1 MIKRLSLVALAVFA
15 AGNAN
20 AIQVVKDA
28 KNDVQVT
35 GLAYASHTFG
45 DEKNSETYGSNTF
58 ARLGAKGKT
67 AINDTLTAVGTY
79 EAQLKLN
86 DAESEQ
92 SKDNISV
99 PVYDDTGTQIGTTK
113 GSGSNATGT
122 NVRTRFIFGGLDVKD
137 VGTFT
142 FGRQNGAVYST
153 VANWSDVGLTDGY
166 SGNATGIAADKFG
179 TGRGSDIFKYTGVFG
194 AANVAASYKFGTAR
208 DSATLD
214 KDNSAYGLA
223 ASYDVVKNFSLG
235 ASYADGKRAQT
246 TAGVDAKDAK
256 LWVAGAKYDDKTIYA
271 ALVYA
276 NATDF
281 LAENVDHTA
290 FETALGYTFKNG
302 FGLLTTW
309 EKQRVDNNGTKQ
321 NGYNAYTLGTTYAFS
336 KALSVAAEYRINNR
350 EKTDYSAFT
359 EYGVSGA
366 TKVDSAND
374 FQLAVKYCF

>member
-45 DEKNSETYGSNTF
+45 DEKSSEAYGSNTF

-92 SKDNISV
+92 SKDAI
-99 PVYDDTGTQIGTTK
+99 YDSTRNKIGT
-113 GSGSNATGT
+113 GSNATGT
-122 NVRTRFIFGGLDVKD
+122 NVRTRLIFGGVNVKD

-166 SGNATGIAADKFG
+166 TGNATGIAADKFG
-179 TGRGSDIFKYTGVFG
+179 TQRGSDIFKYTGVFG

-223 ASYDVVKNFSLG
+223 GSYDIIKNFSLG
-235 ASYADGKRAQT
+235 AAYADGKRAQT

-256 LWVAGAKYDDKTIYA
+256 LWELGAKYDDKTVYA
-271 ALVYA
+271 ALVYTD
-276 NATDF
+276 ATDF
-281 LAENVDHTA
+281 LAENVDHTS

-350 EKTDYSAFT
+350 EKSDYYAFT

-374 FQLAVKYCF
+374 FQLAVKYLF

>member
-35 GLAYASHTFG
+35 GLAYAGHIFG
-45 DEKNSETYGSNTF
+45 DEKKSEAYGSNTF
-58 ARLGAKGKT
+58 ARFGAKGKT
-67 AINDTLTAVGTY
+67 AINDTLTAIGTY

-92 SKDNISV
+92 SKDVVTLS
-99 PVYDDTGTQIGTTK
+99 DGTK
-113 GSGSNATGT
+113 VNGSNATGT
-122 NVRTRFIFGGLDVKD
+122 NVRTRFVFGGFDAKD

-142 FGRQNGAVYST
+142 YGRQNGAVYGT

-179 TGRGSDIFKYTGVFG
+179 TSRGSDIFKYTGTFG
-194 AANVAASYKFGTAR
+194 AATVAASYKFGTAR

-223 ASYDVVKNFSLG
+223 ASYDIVKNFTLG
-235 ASYADGKRAQT
+235 AAYADGKRAQT
-246 TAGVDAKDAK
+246 SANVDAKDAK

-281 LAENVDHTA
+281 LAQNVDHTA
-290 FETALGYTFKNG
+290 FETALGYTFSNG

-309 EKQRVDNNGTKQ
+309 EKQRVDDNGTQK
-321 NGYNAYTLGTTYAFS
+321 NGYNAYTLGATYAFS

-350 EKTDYSAFT
+350 DKNDYCAFT
-359 EYGVSGA
+359 EYGASGA
-366 TKVDSAND
+366 AKVDSAND
-374 FQLAVKYCF
+374 FQVALKYLF